1 MLTDASRVAQY
12 SWAMSSLKLGC
23 LIATSMTLGAVIG
36 YLAFNS
42 HGLAQWVGGAIG
54 GVLGL
59 IASLAAANLLDWLL
73 EQSDESVRP
82 YG

>member
-1 MLTDASRVAQY
+1 
-12 SWAMSSLKLGC
+12 
-23 LIATSMTLGAVIG
+23 MTLGAVIG
-36 YLAFNS
+36 YLVFDS
-42 HGLAQWVGGAIG
+42 HGLAQWVGGAVG

-59 IASLAAANLLDWLL
+59 AASLAAANLLDWLL